1 MHAKVRY
8 LTKMQSSLLGE
19 KGREDGTNLV
29 NEADEPRPNP
39 TESPSPTE
47 APGERKVSST
57 SEAAKE
63 EDHREDPDPL
73 QALDEPRWSKH
84 ALTET
89 RL

>member
-1 MHAKVRY
+1 MIFVA
-8 LTKMQSSLLGE
+8 GE

-57 SEAAKE
+57 SEATKE
-63 EDHREDPDPL
+63 EDHRGKSDPL

-89 RL
+89 RLQRILTPALPP